1 MRNFLICLIIL
12 ILLNS
17 SILSV
22 YIITGGL
29 NPSPINTFVQ
39 FNITYDDPM
48 GDVYDP
54 DQNHVSDHKDIDII
68 QLRSHK
74 SNDNRYLILELK
86 VAGKIKKSSNVEYYI
101 YLEHYVND
109 DEYSVSWEEEYY
121 NIECN
126 NGVCIGVNQKND
138 QTESLNANIRNSNT
152 LVIKVPLE
160 RSKDVDSFNL
170 YAETHE
176 ETKTG
181 YYYDSCDYLSW
192 YSPYRT
198 YEPFL
203 ITEPIN
209 GYTVSDN
216 WSVKGIINYDHLCY
230 EEIITSVEVQIDSE
244 STSGWRLA
252 TPMEID
258 NWSTWSYQ
266 WDTKLVSDGKH
277 MIYARAFNGKNYYFD
292 RVTVNVSNHP
302 LEKPKTADVP
312 IYNIGDFYY
321 YEGLGPFFY
330 CHINDTI
337 WGPYYEYGYAQ
348 GELTG
353 LETIII
359 NGTSYNGYKREF
371 KIEYEYWDNEY
382 ESYIKSIFKQNSWW
396 RKNDLAML
404 KVEHEYL
411 EIDKNGD
418 YVYDYS
424 FTITYE
430 YLNGNPKYPLNV
442 GNKWKNKIIERDIR
456 YNYTSEGKHEFDN
469 YTHKYVIEHECM
481 GTGIVTVPAGTF
493 EVFIVLSYFNVSSYQ
508 LYEKNKFT
516 GDYNSYKQFQDNY
529 IVEYYSPDLGCLVK
543 AHQGMKEDPLPYSSF
558 QLVSYKYGNKSFK
571 PKFEDYSD
579 NLFDQDLS
587 ILIFPLISIN
597 IFLIS
602 IMYITSTEIGKFG
615 FFSTL
620 APLFAKGKKK
630 RNYELGFIKGS
641 VRGVIYANPGENY
654 SNIKKILNL
663 TNGTLT
669 YYLKSLEEEKMII
682 SERDGFLKRFYPTIG
697 RISKDILELTE
708 IQKGIYK
715 LIQKNPGISQKDI
728 SSKLEISLQRVN
740 YHIQLLIDARI
751 IKIMRDG
758 KITKCFI
765 IDEAL

>member
-22 YIITGGL
+22 YIIPAML
-29 NPSPINTFVQ
+29 NPSPINTLVQ

-54 DQNHVSDHKDIDII
+54 DQNHVFDHKNIDII
-68 QLRSHK
+68 QLKSHK

-152 LVIKVPLE
+152 LIIKVPLE
-160 RSKDVDSFNL
+160 RSKDIDSFNL

-176 ETKTG
+176 YTKSG
-181 YYYDSCDYLSW
+181 SYYDNCYGRGWGTVL
-192 YSPYRT
+192 
-198 YEPFL
+198 F

-209 GYTVSDN
+209 DCTVSN
-216 WSVKGIINYDHLCY
+216 NCSVKCILNPDYYYPGEVY
-230 EEIITSVEVQIDSE
+230 TFVEVQIDSE

-252 TPMEID
+252 TPMEMD
-258 NWSTWSYQ
+258 NCSTWNYQ

-277 MIYARAFNGKNYYFD
+277 TIYARVFDSKEYYFD
-292 RVTVNVSNHP
+292 RVMVNVSNYP
-302 LEKPKTADVP
+302 LEKPKIADAP
-312 IYNIGDFYY
+312 IYNIGDLYY

-330 CHINDTI
+330 CHINDTV
-337 WGPYYEYGYAQ
+337 WGPYYEYGCAQ
-348 GELTG
+348 GEITSV
-353 LETIII
+353 ETIII
-359 NGTSYNGYKREF
+359 NGTSYNAYKRE
-371 KIEYEYWDNEY
+371 IYEEYEFWDNEY
-382 ESYIKSIFKQNSWW
+382 KSYIKSIFKQNSWW

-404 KVEHEYL
+404 KVEQESL
-411 EIDKNGD
+411 EIDENGD
-418 YVYDYS
+418 YVYDNS

-430 YLNGNPKYPLNV
+430 YLNGNPRYPLNA
-442 GNKWKNKIIERDIR
+442 GNKWDNKIIERDIR

-469 YTHKYVIEHECM
+469 YTHKYIIEHECM
-481 GTGIVTVPAGTF
+481 GTGTVTVPAGTF
-493 EVFIVLSYFNVSSYQ
+493 EVFIILSYFNVSSYQ
-508 LYEKNKFT
+508 LYQNNKFT
-516 GDYNSYKQFQDNY
+516 GDYISYNRFQENY

-543 AHQGMKEDPLPYSSF
+543 AHQRMKEDPFHYSSF

-571 PKFEDYSD
+571 PKSEDYSD

-620 APLFAKGKKK
+620 SPLFAKSRKK
-630 RNYELGFIKGS
+630 RNYEMGFIKGS

-663 TNGTLT
+663 PNGTLT
-669 YYLKSLEEEKMII
+669 YYLKSLEKEGMIRF
-682 SERDGFLKRFYPTIG
+682 ERDGFLKRFYPTIG

-708 IQKGIYK
+708 IQKGIYN

-728 SSKLEISLQRVN
+728 SSKLKISLQRVN

-751 IKIMRDG
+751 IKIIREG